1 MDGLDEDEA
10 SNSEGAARLE
20 VNIISISMND
30 PAKLTEPSQP
40 TSSHSLLDSLY
51 EFEELQENM
60 DILPANIITAT
71 RARYTA
77 KTVPDYS
84 KTYKQMGSDLICDI
98 CGEGDMEGPDVWE
111 HWTDMHDIDS
121 EEDNISARVKNWNK
135 ALKKHED

>member
-1 MDGLDEDEA
+1 MAELQTKDGCKGSPKLKFKDLIPESRPTPAARTVAAFLDNLDDEEA
-10 SNSEGAARLE
+10 NNIEGAARLE

-84 KTYKQMGSDLICDI
+84 KTYKQIGSDLICLYLRR
-98 CGEGDMEGPDVWE
+98 G
-111 HWTDMHDIDS
+111 
-121 EEDNISARVKNWNK
+121 R
-135 ALKKHED
+135 